1 MQSSATCKWETG
13 CPVGS
18 SYNSNSSNGWSWK
31 SQARSGK
38 FKGGLTRTEEI
49 KPMGQERRS

>member
-13 CPVGS
+13 CPVGG

-38 FKGGLTRTEEI
+38 FEGGLTRTEEI